1 MTLTRLTLT
10 LLLAGA
16 LAQQPAGRGFDT
28 SSLDRSCQPCE
39 DFFKFA
45 NGGWLSRNPVPAAYS
60 SWGRFHELDE
70 RNREQVR
77 QILEDA
83 AKSAGGNGGSE
94 GNEGNG
100 GNGGN
105 KSNEQ
110 KIGAYYASC
119 MDAAQVEAAGLKPI
133 EPELRRVEQVRD
145 LEGRQTEIRL
155 ALRCRHDLRRTW
167 GERADAG
174 LARKGL

>member
-83 AKSAGGNGGSE
+83 AKSAGGNE
-94 GNEGNG
+94 